1 MNSDEK
7 SRKEISEI
15 ASELEAL
22 STRFSKAST
31 GLSGKLDDVK
41 AATNGFGWRAAL
53 LHAIALPPAVADEQP
68 ECELPRC
75 LADAK
80 PARQLADAPYP
91 VADAQD
97 AEAELA

>member
-31 GLSGKLDDVK
+31 GLSGKLDDVE
-41 AATNGFGWRAAL
+41 AATTGFGWLAAL
-53 LHAIALPPAVADEQP
+53 LHAIALPRAVADEQP
-68 ECELPRC
+68 ECELPR
-75 LADAK
+75 LLVDAK
-80 PARQLADAPYP
+80 PLCHLADAPYP
-91 VADAQD
+91 GNDAQEPQLD
-97 AEAELA
+97 LD